1 MVDDRV
7 PGGLLEG
14 LLPKGVA
21 VAELF
26 GSVEGV
32 ELFPQE
38 AEAVADAVE
47 KRRREFATVRL
58 CARRALARL
67 GVAPR
72 PLAPSGSGPGWAR
85 RAPRWPDGVVGSMTH
100 CAGYHAAAVAPVASV
115 AALGVDGEPNE
126 PVPEGVRE
134 LITLPEERPVLD
146 RLGAARPGVHWDRLL
161 FSAKESV
168 YKAWFPLTG
177 RWLDFDQCAITPDP
191 ERGTFTAV
199 LKVPGP
205 VVGGV
210 RLDRLDGR
218 WRVRHGLV
226 VTAVL
231 VPAPTSERAG

>member
-1 MVDDRV
+1 MV

-14 LLPKGVA
+14 LLPEDVV

-26 GSVEGV
+26 SSADGV

-38 AEAVADAVE
+38 ARAVAGAVE
-47 KRRREFATVRL
+47 KRRREFGTVRL

-85 RAPRWPDGVVGSMTH
+85 RAPRWPEGVVGSMTH
-100 CAGYHAAAVAPVASV
+100 CAGYHAAAVAPVASI
-115 AALGVDGEPNE
+115 ASLGVDGEPNQ
-126 PVPEGVRE
+126 PVSEGVRE
-134 LITLPEERPVLD
+134 LITLPEERTVLA
-146 RLGAARPGVHWDRLL
+146 RLGATHPGVHWDSLL

-191 ERGTFTAV
+191 DRGTFNAV

-205 VVGGV
+205 VVGSV
-210 RLDRLDGR
+210 RMDRLDGR
-218 WRVRHGLV
+218 WRVRRGLV
-226 VTAVL
+226 VTAV
-231 VPAPTSERAG
+231 VIPAPTSERAG

>member
-1 MVDDRV
+1 MFDATA

-14 LLPKGVA
+14 LLHEDVA

-26 GSVEGV
+26 DAVDGV

-38 AEAVADAVE
+38 AEAVASAVE
-47 KRRREFATVRL
+47 KRRREFGSVRL
-58 CARRALARL
+58 CARRALARI

-72 PLAPSGSGPGWAR
+72 PLVPSGSGPEWAR
-85 RAPRWPDGVVGSMTH
+85 RAPRWPEGIVGSMTH
-100 CAGYHAAAVAPVASV
+100 CVRYHAAAVARGASI

-134 LITLPEERPVLD
+134 LITLPEERSVLE
-146 RLGAARPGVHWDRLL
+146 RLGAAHPDVHWDRLL

-177 RWLDFDQCAITPDP
+177 RWLDFGQCAITPDP

-210 RLDRLDGR
+210 RLDCFDGR

-226 VTAVL
+226 VTAV
-231 VPAPTSERAG
+231 VIPAPTSEQVG

>member
-1 MVDDRV
+1 VVDATA

-14 LLPKGVA
+14 LLPEDVA

-26 GSVEGV
+26 DAVEGV

-38 AEAVADAVE
+38 AAAVAGAVE
-47 KRRREFATVRL
+47 KRRREFGSVRL
-58 CARRALARL
+58 CARQVLARL

-72 PLAPSGSGPGWAR
+72 PLAPGGSGPAWAR
-85 RAPRWPDGVVGSMTH
+85 RAPRWPEGIVGSMTH
-100 CAGYHAAAVAPVASV
+100 CVGYHAAAVARGASV

-134 LITLPEERPVLD
+134 LITLPEERSVLE
-146 RLGAARPGVHWDRLL
+146 RLGAAHPDVHWDRLL

-168 YKAWFPLTG
+168 YKTWFPLTG
-177 RWLDFDQCAITPDP
+177 RWLDFGECAITPDP
-191 ERGTFTAV
+191 ERGTFTAD

-210 RLDRLDGR
+210 RLDRFHGR

-226 VTAVL
+226 VTAV
-231 VPAPTSERAG
+231 VIPAPTSERAD